1 MSGPATAPRR
11 RRGPPF
17 FRRVL
22 VLARAEVLHV
32 ARDRASLVQ
41 IIVMP
46 LVQLLLLSNVAT
58 FAIKRSPVYIVD
70 FDRTSTSRGV
80 VSRLGSSGYFEIAGQ
95 SASPDSANRAML
107 GGNATLVVTIPH
119 DFERSL
125 VRTGTA
131 PIGLDVNAE
140 KGSAAGIVQSYALE
154 ILSDY
159 SSELSA
165 QLRPSIHT
173 ASDGPPETEP
183 PRPQVPRIEVRTQS
197 LYNPTLNYK
206 HYMVPGILV
215 ALVTMIGTLL
225 TAQNIAREREM
236 GTLEQ
241 LNVTPITKAEFI
253 TAKLLPFWVLALVD
267 MALGLAVG
275 HLVFGVPIRGSAVLL
290 LACAGVYLIVA
301 LAIGLL
307 ISTGVETQQQAM
319 FVSFFILMIYLLMSG
334 LLTPIDSMPHWV
346 QLVSELNPV
355 RHFVS
360 ISRQI
365 LVKGA
370 GPTDIAAPLSV
381 LAVYG
386 VAVLALAIRLYHKR
400 TA

>member
-1 MSGPATAPRR
+1 MNTR
-11 RRGPPF
+11 RRGSPF

-22 VLARAEVLHV
+22 VLARAEMLHV
-32 ARDRASLVQ
+32 SRDRASLVQ
-41 IIVMP
+41 VILLP
-46 LVQLLLLSNVAT
+46 LIQLLLLSNVAT
-58 FAIKRSPVYIVD
+58 FEIKRSPAYIVD
-70 FDRTSTSRGV
+70 FDHTSTSRGV
-80 VSRLGSSGYFEIAGQ
+80 VSRLGSSGFFDIVGQ
-95 SASPDSANRAML
+95 SGSPDSANDAML
-107 GGNATLVVTIPH
+107 GGRATLVMTIPH

-140 KGSAAGIVQSYALE
+140 KGSAAGIVQSYASR

-159 SSELSA
+159 SRELSA
-165 QLRPSIHT
+165 EIHPNRRT
-173 ASDGPPETEP
+173 ISVGSPDEQA
-183 PRPQVPRIEVRTQS
+183 PRAGVPRIETRIQS
-197 LYNPTLNYK
+197 RYNPTLNYK

-241 LNVTPITKAEFI
+241 LNVTPITRAEFI

-267 MALGLAVG
+267 LALGLLVG
-275 HLVFGVPIRGSAVLL
+275 HLVFGVPIRGSVLL
-290 LACAGVYLIVA
+290 LLASAGVYLIVA

-346 QLVSELNPV
+346 QVLSELNPV

-360 ISRQI
+360 ISRAV

-370 GPTDIAAPLSV
+370 GFADIARPLAI

-386 VAVLALAIRLYHKR
+386 VAVLGLAIRLYHKR